1 MQQLNYQSEVQPCL
15 AAKGFREQVISVAR
29 DYFSGRPEPFPG
41 AYRGTAGGFFSVMP
55 NDNTNMC
62 GCADCRRL
70 YRPRGGADGHASYYV
85 WNFVNEVAREVRTL
99 IPEFQVTL
107 PVAPIAPG
115 VSRAS

>member
-55 NDNTNMC
+55 NDTTNMWAVRIV
-62 GCADCRRL
+62 GDCIGRGAVLPGTPATTSGTSSTRWL
-70 YRPRGGADGHASYYV
+70 GRSARP
-85 WNFVNEVAREVRTL
+85 T
-99 IPEFQVTL
+99 
-107 PVAPIAPG
+107 PG
-115 VSRAS
+115 R